1 MSTKQPVIAHQP
13 DGRFASEK
21 HVSTGCFRLLSV
33 RRGQWL
39 VVRILSY
46 CMVTEMT
53 QELQNPQAGAVYL
66 RNTNRTVT
74 SGTNINIL
82 SEF

>member
-1 MSTKQPVIAHQP
+1 
-13 DGRFASEK
+13 
-21 HVSTGCFRLLSV
+21 
-33 RRGQWL
+33 
-39 VVRILSY
+39 
-46 CMVTEMT
+46 MVTEMT

-82 SEF
+82 SEFWDFYMAVMFLVEVFWLWRREMLR